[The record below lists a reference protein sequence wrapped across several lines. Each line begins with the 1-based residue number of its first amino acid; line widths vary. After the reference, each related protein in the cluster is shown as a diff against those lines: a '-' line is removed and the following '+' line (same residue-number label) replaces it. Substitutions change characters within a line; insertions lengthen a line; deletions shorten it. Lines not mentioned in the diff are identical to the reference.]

1 MKIAVIHRSLDLL
14 GGGERVCMSLL
25 GALDRTRH
33 ETVLRC
39 AVPPPGVRFAGGDGD
54 GDGGGGGGG
63 GDPPRGAWGGPRPR
77 PPFRRVRLDLVPGPV
92 AGPAPDPAAEAGSLL
107 RRTGCDVAVVTDG
120 GLALGRTDAPRV
132 VWYCNTALRSELR
145 LLSLPRPRH
154 PRNMLRLWRFKRP
167 FRRMMAAAR
176 KKKVAIVPNSESTR
190 REVSAAI
197 GRAVRGP
204 VVYPPVDVERFAALR
219 EVRKERRTA
228 TVARFGPE
236 KSLGAAVRIMREA
249 GGRYDI
255 VGNASARHPDQL
267 GALEDVRRSASAG
280 MRLHV
285 NAGQDILEGVVGGAR
300 AYLQT
305 SEETFGVAVV
315 EAAAAGCV
323 PVVPDNSAHPE
334 TVPFAELRYGSE
346 GEAAGIVRGEG
357 RGGGSRRAARLPAAG
372 AARARAAVLGGG
384 LSGAMLEMSRAGR
397 GGGRVR
403 DRRRAAGRQGAAGM
417 QVMAAA
423 QGRPASAAIAPAARM
438 SAARGGGKHDALRR
452 GIAAHAGAYLALRA
466 RRRPVEPVH
475 RAADGVRRLE
485 YPAGRPPPPAAPL
498 GLRSAAGCTAFRR
511 IKSGYHAPVRIL
523 ARRPPRPR
531 ASRAPD
537 LTNWHDGRRRPIP
550 LIRDPGAKF
559 GACRAKQHSPP
570 DRLEANADA
579 GDRPR

>member
-1 MKIAVIHRSLDLL
+1 MPFPAPAPIADAGAEEAPVPMKIAVIHRSLDLL

-39 AVPPPGVRFAGGDGD
+39 AVPPPGVRFAGGDV
-54 GDGGGGGGG
+54 GGGGGG
-63 GDPPRGAWGGPRPR
+63 GDPTRGAWGGPRPR
-77 PPFRRVRLDLVPGPV
+77 PPFRRVRLDMVPGPA

-132 VWYCNTALRSELR
+132 VWYCNTALRSEMK

-249 GGRYDI
+249 GGGYDI
-255 VGNASARHPDQL
+255 VGNASARHPDQ
-267 GALEDVRRSASAG
+267 ARTLEDVRRSASAG

-285 NAGQDILEGVVGGAR
+285 NAGQGVLEGVVGGAR

-305 SEETFGVAVV
+305 SEETFGMAVV
-315 EAAAAGCV
+315 EAVAAGCV

-334 TVPFAELRYGSE
+334 TVPFDELRYGSE
-346 GEAAGIVRGEG
+346 AEAAGIVRGALDGRYDGLLPALRGHVQRFSEG
-357 RGGGSRRAARLPAAG
+357 AFQEAMLGIIEGGG
-372 AARARAAVLGGG
+372 
-384 LSGAMLEMSRAGR
+384 
-397 GGGRVR
+397 
-403 DRRRAAGRQGAAGM
+403 
-417 QVMAAA
+417 
-423 QGRPASAAIAPAARM
+423 
-438 SAARGGGKHDALRR
+438 DA
-452 GIAAHAGAYLALRA
+452 
-466 RRRPVEPVH
+466 
-475 RAADGVRRLE
+475 
-485 YPAGRPPPPAAPL
+485 
-498 GLRSAAGCTAFRR
+498 
-511 IKSGYHAPVRIL
+511 
-523 ARRPPRPR
+523 
-531 ASRAPD
+531 
-537 LTNWHDGRRRPIP
+537 
-550 LIRDPGAKF
+550 
-559 GACRAKQHSPP
+559 
-570 DRLEANADA
+570 
-579 GDRPR
+579 